1 MIQLKTLLE
10 YPYTSWKIHVK
21 LKTEK
26 GKSFDYKPIM
36 LGDKNPPNKKKALD
50 HAKKQWKQDFE
61 KKYGKIKTAKI
72 YVIFNAD

>member
-1 MIQLKTLLE
+1 
-10 YPYTSWKIHVK
+10 
-21 LKTEK
+21 
-26 GKSFDYKPIM
+26 M